1 MTLRIN
7 MWSGPRNLSTA
18 MMYSWRQRSDTTVV
32 DEPLYAYYL
41 AESGREHPG
50 REDTLASQD
59 NDAHSVIEN
68 VMLGEYDTPV
78 VFFKQITKHIIG
90 LDLAFLA
97 DFTNILLTR
106 EPHDMLTS
114 WQVQMP
120 DSTVADTGYPE
131 LLQILDVI
139 LESGEEPIVIETSRL
154 LGDPPGILGQVC
166 ERIGIDFDEAM
177 LSWPSGPKPE
187 DGVWA
192 PHWYDGVWA
201 STGWK
206 PHKPKNVELLPSLT
220 DALAEAQVAYERLL
234 PYRL

>member
-1 MTLRIN
+1 MTHRIN

-18 MMYSWRQRSDTTVV
+18 MMYSWRQRADTTVL
-32 DEPLYAYYL
+32 DEPLYAHYL
-41 AESGREHPG
+41 AYSGREHPG
-50 REDTLASQD
+50 RDAVLASQD
-59 NDAHSVIEN
+59 NDGQAVIDN
-68 VMLGEYDTPV
+68 VMGADYDTPV
-78 VFFKQITKHIIG
+78 VFFKQIAKHIGG
-90 LDLAFLA
+90 LDLSFLT

-120 DSTVADTGYPE
+120 DSTIADTGYPE
-131 LLQILDVI
+131 LLQILDI
-139 LESGEEPIVIETSRL
+139 LVAAGQEPIVIETSRL
-154 LGDPPGILGQVC
+154 LGDPAGILGGVC

-177 LSWPSGPKPE
+177 LSWPAGPKPE

-192 PHWYDGVWA
+192 EHWYDGVWG

-206 PHKPKNVELLPSLT
+206 PHTPKDVELLPSIA
-220 DALAEAQVAYERLL
+220 DALPEAEAAYARLL